1 MNKEIISGLFLL
13 MVLVLSYGLA
23 YLVYLRGRISL
34 SLGIIIFAGLTLRI
48 FCALD
53 PMLHPWD
60 ERFHALVAKNMM
72 ADPFTPKLYP
82 AHIFD
87 FDFKNWTANNIWLHK
102 QPFPLW
108 TMALSMKI
116 FGISEFTLRIPSIL
130 LSTLS
135 IYLTFWMGRFLSD
148 SERVGLVAAFLL
160 SINGL
165 AIELAS
171 GRVSTDHVD
180 TFFMFFILSSLFFIL
195 LNLKNG
201 NRGWLALAGIG
212 CGLAILTKWLPG
224 LIIFPLYLVLN
235 FKNKKLIELLIE
247 LSLMGLF
254 MLIIAAPWQLY
265 AQSCFPLEYGWEQ
278 HYNNL
283 HLTEGL
289 EGHGQP
295 WWYFINKIRITINE
309 LIYLVF
315 GWFVYQVFKSKS
327 KEKEWWFLIS
337 WIGIPFLI
345 FSLAATKM
353 QGYLLFTFPAWF
365 IIIGMFVENLL
376 TAKSVG
382 GIPKIIYRVLVG
394 AIFILAFRYGL
405 ERVKP
410 FEIHEAERQ
419 LKKELTE
426 KVYSKNSVIFNQTHS
441 IEWMFYNN
449 GLAYP
454 IQLEN
459 EIVDS
464 LVEEGWLVY

>member
-1 MNKEIISGLFLL
+1 MDKEIISGLFLL
-13 MVLVLSYGLA
+13 IELVLCYGLA
-23 YLVYLRGRISL
+23 YYAYSREQISL
-34 SLGIIIFAGLTLRI
+34 SLGLIILAGLSLRI

-72 ADPFTPKLYP
+72 TDPFAPKLYSE
-82 AHIFD
+82 HIFNYD
-87 FDFKNWTANNIWLHK
+87 YKNWTANKIWLHK
-102 QPFPLW
+102 QPLPLW
-108 TMALSMKI
+108 TMALSMKM
-116 FGISEFTLRIPSIL
+116 FGISEITLRIPSIL

-135 IYLTFWMGRFLSD
+135 IYLTFWIGRFLSG
-148 SERVGLVAAFLL
+148 SVRVGLVAAFLL

-171 GRVSTDHVD
+171 GRISTDHVD
-180 TFFMFFILSSLFFIL
+180 TFFMFLITFSLFSIL
-195 LNLKNG
+195 CNVKNG
-201 NRGWLALAGIG
+201 KMCWLVMAGIA

-235 FKNKKLIELLIE
+235 FKNKKWTKQLVELG
-247 LSLMGLF
+247 LMGLL
-254 MLIIAAPWQLY
+254 MLMIAAPWQLY
-265 AQSCFPLEYGWEQ
+265 VQSSFPLEYGWEQ

-309 LIYLVF
+309 LIYVVF
-315 GWFVYQVFKSKS
+315 GWFVYQIFKTKS

-337 WIGIPFLI
+337 WILIPFLI
-345 FSLAATKM
+345 FSVAATKM

-365 IIIGMFVENLL
+365 IIIGMFVENLI
-376 TAKSVG
+376 TTKPGG
-382 GIPKIIYRVLVG
+382 GISKIIYRVMIG
-394 AIFILAFRYGL
+394 AIFVLAFRYGL

-410 FEIHEAERQ
+410 FENHLAERQ

-426 KVYSKNSVIFNQTHS
+426 KAYSKNSVIFNQAHS

-454 IQLEN
+454 IEPEN
-459 EIVDS
+459 GVVDS
-464 LVEEGWLVY
+464 LMEAGWLVY